1 MCFGRRRGEVIGDK
15 PGNTDSDPDSSEK
28 AVPQGEGRTGLPL
41 LPALRQD
48 LPGGHP
54 RPRLPVG
61 ESQWRCT
68 GSGWPDIPGNRV
80 EWVGEMAGWHQGR
93 TTRKDVPAATGA
105 TGDDPEAWGRGK
117 TARDTDHSGP
127 SGADC
132 RQAGAG
138 ADLRSGFRSECLWL
152 STETERAGRHP
163 ESASAFV
170 QRLHRCGRCGSVQ
183 VLRYHSTLRTD
194 AVRRKANRRSGGAAS
209 DKDVAQGPG

>member
-117 TARDTDHSGP
+117 TARDTDGHRKLHPTSNRIWDG
-127 SGADC
+127 
-132 RQAGAG
+132 R
-138 ADLRSGFRSECLWL
+138 RSAILSIRS
-152 STETERAGRHP
+152 AV
-163 ESASAFV
+163 SAS
-170 QRLHRCGRCGSVQ
+170 
-183 VLRYHSTLRTD
+183 
-194 AVRRKANRRSGGAAS
+194 K
-209 DKDVAQGPG
+209 